1 MKHSKSTI
9 HSKVHKVLIPQFED
23 QQLTSFAGLIIFQA
37 LFQRINLKNR
47 LRQCFKHQP
56 TRQFGFA
63 HIVFVL
69 IIHLL
74 LGFRRLRDIDYYSD
88 DPIVK
93 RVVGVDILPSVSTIS
108 RSLSEMDDHS
118 VTLLQSLASELV
130 LSRLQ
135 TEQLP
140 RVTLD
145 FDGTVQ
151 GTKSH
156 AEGTAVGYN
165 KKKKG
170 NRSYYTL
177 LCTVAQTAQ
186 VLDMHHRPG
195 NVHDSNGAN
204 DFIKSCVIRAKQ
216 YSKGA
221 TIESRTDSAFFDKKL
236 LALQESLGVEYTNSV
251 PFARFVELKERVE
264 QRKRWHRLDD
274 QISYFE
280 CFWKAKSWDKS
291 RRFIFIRTR
300 VRKQNKEPVQLD
312 LFEPYEHGYEFK
324 AIVTNKKTSVKNV
337 LAFHNGRGAQEAI
350 IGDLKTHCQQDYVP
364 VKTLNGNKSYLLAGI
379 LAHNLAKEL
388 QMDAFE
394 EDRNTTNK
402 RPPRWIFS
410 KLETLRRNIIQ
421 RAGRLTRPNGKLTL
435 TMSANDTVK
444 KEIMHYLEREKL
456 VA

>member
-1 MKHSKSTI
+1 MKHSTSTI

-140 RVTLD
+140 RITLD

-177 LCTVAQTAQ
+177 LCTVAQTEQ

-221 TIESRTDSAFFDKKL
+221 TIESRT
-236 LALQESLGVEYTNSV
+236 E
-251 PFARFVELKERVE
+251 
-264 QRKRWHRLDD
+264 
-274 QISYFE
+274 
-280 CFWKAKSWDKS
+280 
-291 RRFIFIRTR
+291 
-300 VRKQNKEPVQLD
+300 
-312 LFEPYEHGYEFK
+312 
-324 AIVTNKKTSVKNV
+324 
-337 LAFHNGRGAQEAI
+337 
-350 IGDLKTHCQQDYVP
+350 
-364 VKTLNGNKSYLLAGI
+364 
-379 LAHNLAKEL
+379 
-388 QMDAFE
+388 
-394 EDRNTTNK
+394 
-402 RPPRWIFS
+402 
-410 KLETLRRNIIQ
+410 
-421 RAGRLTRPNGKLTL
+421 
-435 TMSANDTVK
+435 
-444 KEIMHYLEREKL
+444 
-456 VA
+456 